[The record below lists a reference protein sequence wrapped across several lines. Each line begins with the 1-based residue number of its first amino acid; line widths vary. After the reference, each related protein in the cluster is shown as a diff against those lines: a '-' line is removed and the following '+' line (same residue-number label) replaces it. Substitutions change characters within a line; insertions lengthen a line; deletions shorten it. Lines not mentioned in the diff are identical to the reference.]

1 MRAAGLGRAEGA
13 GRLSVFDELWAG
25 QAGRCALCG
34 EAMPQGRFDV
44 AHATIWKKK
53 RPTFDHIRPRKKGG
67 TDDRANLQLAH
78 AECNWRKGAS
88 WTLPKD

>member
-1 MRAAGLGRAEGA
+1 LDDVSPQ
-13 GRLSVFDELWAG
+13 LFLDLWTS
-25 QAGRCALCG
+25 QSGRCAICG

-67 TDDRANLQLAH
+67 MDDRANLQLAH
-78 AECNWRKGAS
+78 AECNWRKGSS
-88 WTLPKD
+88 WTPPKT